1 MTIVKVCFDPDL
13 TFAHVQELVSRPELW
28 FIASLLD
35 VVILIKILK
44 DVSLFTNFPKTNIVE
59 NNGSQK

>member
-1 MTIVKVCFDPDL
+1 M
-13 TFAHVQELVSRPELW
+13 TFAYVQELVSRPELW